1 MASGFPLEGWKNRR
15 KIAGKEIKFKTRKGR
30 KRRNFKREK
39 KDKKKEEY
47 VGKGVANV
55 KRGEQK

>member
-15 KIAGKEIKFKTRKGR
+15 KKAGKEIKFKTRKGR

-39 KDKKKEEY
+39 KT
-47 VGKGVANV
+47 
-55 KRGEQK
+55 KRKRNTWVRAWLM